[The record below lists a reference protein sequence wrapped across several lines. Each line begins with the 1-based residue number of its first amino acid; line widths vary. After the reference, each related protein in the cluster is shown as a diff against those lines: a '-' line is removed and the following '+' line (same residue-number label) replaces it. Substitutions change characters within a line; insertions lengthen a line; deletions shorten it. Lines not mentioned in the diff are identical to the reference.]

1 MNDDA
6 ELLSAYVREGSE
18 SAFGELVR
26 RHIDLV
32 YSGAVR
38 VVGGD
43 VHLAKDVVQVVF
55 IDLARKANSLPA
67 KVLLAGWL
75 YRHTCF
81 TASKAVR
88 TERRRIQRET
98 IATNMNAL
106 ENEKEP
112 SWEMIVPYLDAELNR
127 LNRLDRDAVVL
138 RFFKQQS
145 FQAVG
150 IGLGVSE
157 DAAQMRVSRAVEK
170 LRKAL
175 KKRGLLLTTGAL
187 VAGLSAEAAV
197 VAPGSWGIAVSALSL
212 AGASAAGAK
221 FGFLSLMS
229 AIKTKGTVAAVGAAL
244 LGVATV
250 VVQHRQLGELREE
263 NRALRVRGAQLESL
277 KEENTRLQNGRI
289 DSDEINRLRKEQR
302 ELFRLRGETA
312 GLRRELAEARAQKP
326 GQTKA
331 VLPPLDLTKTD
342 DSYWVRNF
350 TQELNAKVPAGHTL
364 LLGGWETKPG
374 KRTFVLTSPY
384 RMDAVGNVT
393 SDPNANQVT
402 IESYIVELTEAAAH
416 KLGLSQFA
424 PANGDQEGLHQLFRN
439 EETQDLLKRI
449 KETEGADL
457 LSSPRISTLSGRQA
471 AVSIAEPFQA
481 PNGHELQVGP
491 EISILP
497 KIDSKTD
504 GIELAVKAEMNL
516 RTDNEAPKP

>member
-32 YSGAVR
+32 YSAAVR
-38 VVGGD
+38 VVEGD

-55 IDLARKANSLPA
+55 MDLARKANSLPA

-106 ENEKEP
+106 ENDKEP
-112 SWEMIVPYLDAELNR
+112 PWEMIVPYLDAELNR
-127 LNRLDRDAVVL
+127 LSRSDRDAVVL

-187 VAGLSAEAAV
+187 AAGLSAEAAI
-197 VAPGSWGIAVSALSL
+197 VAPGSWAVGMSALSL
-212 AGASAAGAK
+212 AAAAAAGAK

-229 AIKTKGTVAAVGAAL
+229 AMKMKGTLAAVGAAL

-263 NRALRVRGAQLESL
+263 NRALRVQGEQLESL
-277 KEENTRLQNGRI
+277 KEENTRLQNERI
-289 DSDEINRLRKEQR
+289 DPDEIARLRKEQR
-302 ELFRLRGETA
+302 ELIRLRGETA
-312 GLRRELAEARAQKP
+312 GLRRELAEARAQK
-326 GQTKA
+326 TA
-331 VLPPLDLTKTD
+331 RPPQDLTKTD

-350 TQELNAKVPAGHTL
+350 SQELNAKVPAGHTL

-374 KRTFVLTSPY
+374 SHTFVFAIPS
-384 RMDAVGNVT
+384 RMDAAGNVT
-393 SDPNANQVT
+393 SDPNAHQVLM
-402 IESYIVELTEAAAH
+402 ESYIVELTEAAARE
-416 KLGLSQFA
+416 LGLSKFA
-424 PANGDQEGLHQLFRN
+424 PANGDQEGFQQLFRN
-439 EETQDLLKRI
+439 EETHDLLKRI

-457 LSSPRISTLSGRQA
+457 VSAPRIMTLNGTQGI
-471 AVSIAEPFQA
+471 VSITEPFHA
-481 PNGHELQVGP
+481 PNGHELQLGP
-491 EISILP
+491 MISILP
-497 KIDSKTD
+497 NIDSKSD
-504 GIELAVKAEMNL
+504 GIELAVKAEMHL
-516 RTDNEAPKP
+516 RTDNEAPKL